1 MAARAA
7 AVQRRG
13 LNGLDLALSI
23 DLGGTELRA
32 GLLTRAGGLVGR
44 RQVPTDALGGPQ
56 AVVAQMAR
64 LIEALRR
71 EAGNP
76 AVAGIGVASPGPL
89 DPEHGVVIDAPTLG
103 GWHDVP
109 LVALLE
115 AGTGLPARLE
125 NDANAAALGEWRA
138 GAGIGLRHMIYVT
151 VSTGI
156 GGGVIADGRL
166 LHGHR
171 GMAAE
176 IGHMT
181 QREDGPLCSCGGLGC
196 FEALASGTALDT
208 AARQAVSGGSAT
220 LMRELAGAG
229 PATARHVTAAA
240 RAGDVL
246 ALALLH
252 EEARLLG
259 RGFASLLHLY
269 SPELIVVGG
278 GVSEALDLMQPE
290 LGRAMRAAAMPSYRD
305 VPVVR
310 AVLGHDA
317 GLVGA
322 ASLMWQES

>member
-1 MAARAA
+1 M
-7 AVQRRG
+7 
-13 LNGLDLALSI
+13 DLAFGI
-23 DLGGTELRA
+23 DLGGTELRV
-32 GLLTRAGGLVGR
+32 GLLTRAGRLVGR
-44 RQVPTDALGGPQ
+44 LQVPTDTLGGPQ
-56 AVVAQMAR
+56 AVVAQMVGLMDR
-64 LIEALRR
+64 LRH
-71 EAGNP
+71 EAGDP

-115 AGTGLPARLE
+115 ARTGLPARLE

-208 AARQAVSGGSAT
+208 AARRAVASGNVT
-220 LMRELAGAG
+220 VMRELADGG
-229 PATARHVTAAA
+229 TVTGRHVTAAA
-240 RAGDVL
+240 RGGDAL

-278 GVSEALDLMQPE
+278 GVSEAFDLLQPE
-290 LGRAMRAAAMPSYRD
+290 LGRAMREAAMPSYRD

-310 AVLGHDA
+310 AMLGHDA

-322 ASLMWQES
+322 ASLMWQEGA